1 MSTRNEVLKPYL
13 QFKDE
18 LLAEDGLIFKG
29 DRLVIPRMMRAGMI
43 KQIHQGHIGVEG
55 CLRGAREVIYWP
67 GMNAEAKDH
76 VSKCD
81 VCNAHRPEECR
92 EKLQTHEFPHLPWA
106 KVGTD
111 LFELDGHQ
119 YIILVDYYSNF
130 FEINELKK
138 TTTQAVVNALRPH
151 FARYGIPVTIVSDNG
166 SQFASQEFAKFAREW
181 GFEHVTSS
189 LHYAQSNGKAENAV
203 KTAKSLLKKA
213 KQSGSDPLKAILE
226 WRGVTRQQKAWKVRQ
241 RNV

>member
-1 MSTRNEVLKPYL
+1 MMR
-13 QFKDE
+13 
-18 LLAEDGLIFKG
+18 AGM
-29 DRLVIPRMMRAGMI
+29 RLVIPRMMRAGMI

-55 CLRGAREVIYWP
+55 CLRRAHEVIYWP
-67 GMNAEAKDH
+67 GMNAEVKDH
-76 VSKCD
+76 ISKCD
-81 VCNAHRPEECR
+81 VCNAHRPEQCR
-92 EKLQTHEFPHLPWA
+92 QKLQTHEFPHLPWA

-166 SQFASQEFAKFAREW
+166 SQFM
-181 GFEHVTSS
+181 
-189 LHYAQSNGKAENAV
+189 
-203 KTAKSLLKKA
+203 
-213 KQSGSDPLKAILE
+213 P
-226 WRGVTRQQKAWKVRQ
+226 
-241 RNV
+241 